1 MTAGE
6 LKAQLPASQ
15 KVVDMLTDLE
25 RQRAWSDLDPL
36 LDAISDLW
44 CELFGVVGQLR
55 SASPAFSLGAL
66 ADGFKPEWARALA
79 AADACET
86 TMNTLARQQ
95 ATTVLPEQL
104 LELGLAPEKPC
115 RKLSAGAT
123 EHQKQ
128 EQAKRR
134 QAAARAA
141 AVVANWAPAGTSI
154 VAASFDG
161 WVRMTRALGL

>member
-1 MTAGE
+1 MTVGD

-44 CELFGVVGQLR
+44 CELFGVAGQLR
-55 SASPAFSLGAL
+55 GASPAFSLGAL

-86 TMNTLARQQ
+86 TMNGYARQQ
-95 ATTVLPEQL
+95 ATAVLSQQVV
-104 LELGLAPEKPC
+104 ELGLAPEKPR
-115 RKLSAGAT
+115 RKLSAGAS
-123 EHQKQ
+123 EREKQ
-128 EQAKRR
+128 EQAQQR

-141 AVVANWAPAGTSI
+141 AVVAGWAPAGASI
-154 VAASFDG
+154 VAASFEG
-161 WVRMTRALGL
+161 WVRITRMLGM